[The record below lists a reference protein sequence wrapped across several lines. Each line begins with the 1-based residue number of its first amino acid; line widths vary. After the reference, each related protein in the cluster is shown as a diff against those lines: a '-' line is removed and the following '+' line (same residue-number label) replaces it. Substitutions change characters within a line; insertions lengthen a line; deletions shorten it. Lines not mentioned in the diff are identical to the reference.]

1 MKKLTL
7 LSIVLIF
14 AAITSCKD
22 QLDIKNPNNPTP
34 ATAQTERGITGFASG
49 GVYINGF
56 YDLKFFDG
64 VPGRFWAGA
73 IGFHELMGDI
83 VGEEAANVYGNQLGC
98 PDDVILDDGTTHLTN
113 PQSPKKQHDLIRL
126 VNSNQQQGNNP
137 LFYEWAY
144 MYAMNNAMNITLSL
158 VDGVTFKTDADT
170 RAAVVKAWAYY
181 WKGYAYSRIGSIYY
195 AGIINDEP
203 YKTNG
208 DYV

>member
-64 VPGRFWAGA
+64 VAGRFGAAAGV
-73 IGFHELMGDI
+73 FHELMGDI
-83 VGEEAANVYGNQLGC
+83 VGEEAATVYGNQIGC
-98 PDDVILDDGTTHLTN
+98 PDDLILDDGVTPLVS
-113 PQSPKKQHDLIRL
+113 PQ
-126 VNSNQQQGNNP
+126 
-137 LFYEWAY
+137 
-144 MYAMNNAMNITLSL
+144 
-158 VDGVTFKTDADT
+158 
-170 RAAVVKAWAYY
+170 
-181 WKGYAYSRIGSIYY
+181 
-195 AGIINDEP
+195 
-203 YKTNG
+203 
-208 DYV
+208 